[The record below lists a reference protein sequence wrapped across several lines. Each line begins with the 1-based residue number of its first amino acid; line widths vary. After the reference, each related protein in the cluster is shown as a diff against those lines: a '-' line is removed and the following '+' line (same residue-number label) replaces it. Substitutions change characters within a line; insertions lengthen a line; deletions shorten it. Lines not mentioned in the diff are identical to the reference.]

1 MVDEQQ
7 ELKQELQ
14 QIKNNNYAVPEDVDA
29 YPYAQWM
36 LDSIGS
42 PDADLR
48 DDLIYSTIE
57 RWITGEVFRQKELR
71 GLLLQTL
78 SPDYLFYKIGEK
90 GTDSVF
96 KRAFSILIPPLIL
109 SVHEKEAFLSEEQL
123 YSVAEQVFEYV
134 YLEQDV
140 RGYVEGKG
148 WAHSTAHAAD
158 ALNALARTIR
168 NREFSHAILAAVRHK
183 VRLHD
188 YVYINFEDERLVT
201 AVMSVWNQNI
211 LTEEEWNKWLHS
223 FTIIEEAPASQ
234 NDILVQN
241 IRSFLRSLYF
251 RALEQEGNS
260 SFTIAIRETLKK
272 WHRF

>member
-1 MVDEQQ
+1 MMDQY

-14 QIKNNNYAVPEDVDA
+14 HIKNNNYSVPEDVDA

-36 LDSIGS
+36 LDYIGS
-42 PDADLR
+42 PDAELR
-48 DDLIYSTIE
+48 DELIYSTLE

-71 GLLLQTL
+71 GLLLQAL

-90 GTDSVF
+90 ETDSVF

-109 SVHEKEAFLSEEQL
+109 SVHEKEPFLSEEQL
-123 YSVAEQVFEYV
+123 YSVAEQVLEYV

-158 ALNALARTIR
+158 ALDALARTIR

-183 VRLHD
+183 ICLHD
-188 YVYINFEDERLVT
+188 YLYINFEDERLVT
-201 AVMSVWNQNI
+201 AVMSLRNQGI
-211 LTEEEWNKWLHS
+211 LAQEEWKNWLHS
-223 FTIIEEAPASQ
+223 FTVIEEAPAPR

-241 IRSFLRSLYF
+241 IKSFLRSLYF
-251 RALEQEGNS
+251 RVLEKEANS
-260 SFTIAIRETLKK
+260 EFTIAVLETLKELK
-272 WHRF
+272 KF

>member
-1 MVDEQQ
+1 MMDQH

-14 QIKNNNYAVPEDVDA
+14 HIKNNNYSVPEDVDA

-36 LDSIGS
+36 LDYIGS
-42 PDADLR
+42 PDAELR
-48 DDLIYSTIE
+48 DKLIYSTLE

-71 GLLLQTL
+71 GLLLQAL

-109 SVHEKEAFLSEEQL
+109 SIHEKEPFLSEEQL
-123 YSVAEQVFEYV
+123 YSVAEQVLEYV

-158 ALNALARTIR
+158 ALDALARTIR
-168 NREFSHAILAAVRHK
+168 NREFSYAILAAVRHK
-183 VRLHD
+183 IYLHD
-188 YVYINFEDERLVT
+188 YLYINFEDERLVT
-201 AVMSVWNQNI
+201 AVMSLWNQNI
-211 LTEEEWNKWLHS
+211 LVQEEWKNWLYS
-223 FTIIEEAPASQ
+223 FTIIEAAPAPQ

-241 IRSFLRSLYF
+241 IRTFLRSLYF
-251 RALEQEGNS
+251 RTLENGADS
-260 SFTIAIRETLKK
+260 AFTIAVLETLKELK
-272 WHRF
+272 KF